1 MVKIVED
8 ELNKEKFQ
16 NSDGEING
24 ESISLPIPVPDE
36 KTLYKRYRGNHIA
49 IFEGQIVAIDSSLET
64 IYEKIEQI
72 IPKGKRCRIRY
83 IEKGIAIYGVDF

>member
-36 KTLYKRYRGNHIA
+36 NILYKRYRGKHIV
-49 IFEGQIVAIDSSLET
+49 ISKGQIVAIDSSLEM
-64 IYEKIEQI
+64 IYEKIEKI
-72 IPKGKRCRIRY
+72 IPKGRRCRIRY